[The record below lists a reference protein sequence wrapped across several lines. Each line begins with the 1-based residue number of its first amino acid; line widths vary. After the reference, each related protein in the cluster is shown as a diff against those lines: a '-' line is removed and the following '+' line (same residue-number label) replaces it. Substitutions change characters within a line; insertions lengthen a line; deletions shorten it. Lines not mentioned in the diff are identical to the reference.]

1 MGMKKK
7 GLEILAKSASN
18 AAKRAEGRASE
29 WGGYQPKRPVRK

>member
-7 GLEILAKSASN
+7 GFEILAKIASY

-29 WGGYQPKRPVRK
+29 WAATSQNVR